1 MNQKQ
6 TVSLEIV
13 LKGIKPIDEE
23 AVKAAKAH
31 WDRVAKPLNSLGV
44 LEEDICRVAG
54 VKQREEFS
62 LDKKCIVI
70 MCADNGIVEE
80 GVTQT
85 GQEVTAA
92 VAKNMAAR
100 RSCVCLM
107 AACAGAEVLPV
118 DVGIAANMSETGI
131 LDRKIA
137 WGTRNFLKEPAM
149 TREDTV
155 KALEVGIEAAGI
167 LYEKGCDLAGTGEMG
182 IGNTATSSAVISV
195 LTGLDPETVT
205 GKGAGLDNA
214 GLKRKIEVIKEGIRI
229 HKPDPSDGIDVLSKV
244 GGLDLAALAGFYL
257 GCAYWRIP
265 VVLDGLITGAAAL
278 AAVKICPEAAG
289 YLLASH
295 ISAEPA
301 GQAVLSCLGLKAAI
315 QAGMCLGE
323 GTGAAAAMV
332 LYDMGLA
339 VYRQME
345 TFDDIHV
352 EPYENYAKRQADE

>member
-137 WGTRNFLKEPAM
+137 WGTRDFLK
-149 TREDTV
+149 D
-155 KALEVGIEAAGI
+155 
-167 LYEKGCDLAGTGEMG
+167 
-182 IGNTATSSAVISV
+182 
-195 LTGLDPETVT
+195 
-205 GKGAGLDNA
+205 
-214 GLKRKIEVIKEGIRI
+214 
-229 HKPDPSDGIDVLSKV
+229 
-244 GGLDLAALAGFYL
+244 
-257 GCAYWRIP
+257 
-265 VVLDGLITGAAAL
+265 
-278 AAVKICPEAAG
+278 
-289 YLLASH
+289 
-295 ISAEPA
+295 
-301 GQAVLSCLGLKAAI
+301 
-315 QAGMCLGE
+315 
-323 GTGAAAAMV
+323 
-332 LYDMGLA
+332 
-339 VYRQME
+339 
-345 TFDDIHV
+345 
-352 EPYENYAKRQADE
+352 

>member
-1 MNQKQ
+1 MDRKQ
-6 TVSLEIV
+6 TVSLEMV
-13 LKGIKPIDEE
+13 LMGIKPIDEE

-44 LEEDICRVAG
+44 LEEDICRIAG

-62 LDKKCIVI
+62 LNKKCIVV

-85 GQEVTAA
+85 GQEVTAV
-92 VAKNMAAR
+92 VAQNMAAR

-118 DVGIAANMSETGI
+118 DVGIAADMAGTGI

-149 TREDTV
+149 TREETV
-155 KALEVGIEAAGI
+155 KALEAGIEAAGI
-167 LYEKGCDLAGTGEMG
+167 LHERGYDLAGTGEMG
-182 IGNTATSSAVISV
+182 IGNTTTSSAVISV
-195 LTGLDPETVT
+195 LTGLNPEIVT

-229 HKPDPSDGIDVLSKV
+229 HRPDPSDGIDVLSKV
-244 GGLDLAALAGFYL
+244 GGLDLAALTGFYL

-278 AAVKICPEAAG
+278 AAVKICPAVSG

-295 ISAEPA
+295 VSAEPA
-301 GQAVLSCLGLKAAI
+301 GAMALEALGLKAAI
-315 QAGMCLGE
+315 HGEMCLGE
-323 GTGAAAAMV
+323 GTGAAALFPM
-332 LYDMGLA
+332 LDMALTI
-339 VYRQME
+339 YSKMD
-345 TFDDIHV
+345 TFTDIKV
-352 EPYENYAKRQADE
+352 KPYCHFDKAL

>member
-1 MNQKQ
+1 MDRKQ
-6 TVSLEIV
+6 TVSLEMV
-13 LKGIKPIDEE
+13 LMGIKPIDEE

-44 LEEDICRVAG
+44 LEEDICRIAG

-62 LDKKCIVI
+62 LDKKCIVV

-85 GQEVTAA
+85 GQEVTAV
-92 VAKNMAAR
+92 VAQNMAAR

-118 DVGIAANMSETGI
+118 DVGIAADMAGTGI
-131 LDRKIA
+131 MDRKIA

-149 TREDTV
+149 TREETV
-155 KALEVGIEAAGI
+155 KALEAGMEAAEI
-167 LYEKGCDLAGTGEMG
+167 LHERGYDLAGTGEMG
-182 IGNTATSSAVISV
+182 IGNTTTSSAVISV
-195 LTGLDPETVT
+195 LTGLNPEIVT

-229 HKPDPSDGIDVLSKV
+229 HRLDPSDGIDVLSKV
-244 GGLDLAALAGFYL
+244 GGLDLAALTGFYL

-278 AAVKICPEAAG
+278 AAVKICPAVSG

-295 ISAEPA
+295 VSAEPA
-301 GQAVLSCLGLKAAI
+301 GQAVLSSLGLKAAI

-323 GTGAAAAMV
+323 GTGAAALFPM
-332 LYDMGLA
+332 LDMALTI
-339 VYRQME
+339 YSKMD
-345 TFDDIHV
+345 TFTDIKV
-352 EPYENYAKRQADE
+352 KPYCHFDKAL